1 MRYGFV
7 KNNLSPNGYADTGA
21 TYYTHWLN
29 AMESMVLAKQLGTAD
44 QIRDLE
50 HAWETNAVRTSH
62 GQPIALEI

>member
-1 MRYGFV
+1 MRDGFV
-7 KNNLSPNGYADTGA
+7 KNNLSPNGYADTRA

-29 AMESMVLAKQLGTAD
+29 AMESTVLAKQLGIAD

-50 HAWETNAVRTSH
+50 HACENTAARTSH

>member
-1 MRYGFV
+1 MRYGLV

-50 HAWETNAVRTSH
+50 PA
-62 GQPIALEI
+62 

>member
-1 MRYGFV
+1 MRYGLV
-7 KNNLSPNGYADTGA
+7 KNNSSPNGYADTGA

-29 AMESMVLAKQLGTAD
+29 AMESTVLAKQLGTAD

-50 HAWETNAVRTSH
+50 HAWEVAASLTPH